1 MKEYLL
7 LRNNTELG
15 HYSLEEL
22 QTLGLKAYDLVWVEN
37 KSCSWKYPSEINEL
51 AAFAPPVERMPNSMD
66 NFGSRVVSMADIHAS
81 VNRAEHL
88 FVHEENISQDD
99 PPVRHTGHIVA
110 FKPKVDR
117 IQIRTIKSTAQPNV
131 VKVEVR
137 EKEVKENPPLKEI
150 PAHGYMLPEDSQKKS
165 TTTFFSPPAYASL
178 HRPGISRIIAALSNN
193 NNKMEMI
200 VLMIGA
206 ASLLAVAWLFIT
218 TGY

>member
-22 QTLGLKAYDLVWVEN
+22 RAMGLKAYDLVWVEN

-51 AAFAPPVERMPNSMD
+51 AAFAPPVEMAPGSM
-66 NFGSRVVSMADIHAS
+66 NMASRVVSINTS
-81 VNRAEHL
+81 VNSNDRL
-88 FVHEENISQDD
+88 FGSDVSMVEDE

-110 FKPKVDR
+110 FKPRVDHTR
-117 IQIRTIKSTAQPNV
+117 IRTIKSTVQPNV
-131 VKVEVR
+131 VKVELR
-137 EKEVKENPPLKEI
+137 EKEMRQNPSLSE
-150 PAHGYMLPEDSQKKS
+150 AAAGGYVAGDPQKKRAMAG
-165 TTTFFSPPAYASL
+165 FMQQADGAQRKSPLLQVIASL
-178 HRPGISRIIAALSNN
+178 SS

>member
-22 QTLGLKAYDLVWVEN
+22 RAMGLRAYDLVWVEN

-51 AAFAPPVERMPNSMD
+51 AAFAPPVEMAPGSM
-66 NFGSRVVSMADIHAS
+66 NNLASRVVSMNTSLNSSDRLFGSDESIVAD
-81 VNRAEHL
+81 E
-88 FVHEENISQDD
+88 

-110 FKPKVDR
+110 FKPRVDHTR
-117 IQIRTIKSTAQPNV
+117 IRTIKSTAQPNV
-131 VKVEVR
+131 IKVEVR
-137 EKEVKENPPLKEI
+137 EKEISHNPPLSET
-150 PAHGYMLPEDSQKKS
+150 AASGYITGDPQKKHAMAG
-165 TTTFFSPPAYASL
+165 FMQQAYGAQHKSRLLQVISSL
-178 HRPGISRIIAALSNN
+178 SS

>member
-22 QTLGLKAYDLVWVEN
+22 QTMGLKAYDLVWVEN
-37 KSCSWKYPSEINEL
+37 KSCSWRYPSEINEL
-51 AAFAPPVERMPNSMD
+51 AAFAPPVEMMPNSMD
-66 NFGSRVVSMADIHAS
+66 NFGSRIVNMTDIHAS
-81 VNRAEHL
+81 LTRADRL
-88 FVHEENISQDD
+88 FMNDENISNDE
-99 PPVRHTGHIVA
+99 PPVRHIGHIVA
-110 FKPKVDR
+110 FKPKVDH
-117 IQIRTIKSTAQPNV
+117 IQIRTIKSTAQPNM

-137 EKEVKENPPLKEI
+137 EKEVNESSALNEI
-150 PAHGYMLPEDSQKKS
+150 APASYIPEDVQMKKVM
-165 TTTFFSPPAYASL
+165 TGFMQPAYAARHKSSL
-178 HRPGISRIIAALSNN
+178 WQLIFSLSN

-200 VLMIGA
+200 VLIIGA

>member
-22 QTLGLKAYDLVWVEN
+22 QTMGLKAYDLVWVEN

-51 AAFAPPVERMPNSMD
+51 AAFAPPIEMMPNSMD
-66 NFGSRVVSMADIHAS
+66 NFGSRIVNMADIHAS
-81 VNRAEHL
+81 VSRADRL
-88 FVHEENISQDD
+88 FMNDENISNDE
-99 PPVRHTGHIVA
+99 PPVRHIGHIVA
-110 FKPKVDR
+110 FKPKVDHIR
-117 IQIRTIKSTAQPNV
+117 IRTIKSTAQPNM

-137 EKEVKENPPLKEI
+137 EKEVNESSALNEI
-150 PAHGYMLPEDSQKKS
+150 APASYIHIPEDVQKKHVMTGFIQPVS
-165 TTTFFSPPAYASL
+165 AARHKSRLSQIIYSL
-178 HRPGISRIIAALSNN
+178 SN

-200 VLMIGA
+200 VLLIGA

-218 TGY
+218 AGY

>member
-22 QTLGLKAYDLVWVEN
+22 QTMGLKAYDLVWVEN
-37 KSCSWKYPSEINEL
+37 KSCSWRYPSEINEL
-51 AAFAPPVERMPNSMD
+51 AAFAPPVEMMPNSMD
-66 NFGSRVVSMADIHAS
+66 NFGSRIVNMTDIHAS
-81 VNRAEHL
+81 LTRADRL
-88 FVHEENISQDD
+88 FMNDENISNDE
-99 PPVRHTGHIVA
+99 PPVRHIGHIVA
-110 FKPKVDR
+110 FKPKVDH
-117 IQIRTIKSTAQPNV
+117 IQIRTIKSTAQPNM

-137 EKEVKENPPLKEI
+137 EKEVNESSALNEI
-150 PAHGYMLPEDSQKKS
+150 APASYIPEDVKMKKVM
-165 TTTFFSPPAYASL
+165 TGFMQPAYAARHKSSL
-178 HRPGISRIIAALSNN
+178 WQLIFSLSN

-200 VLMIGA
+200 VLIIGA

>member
-1 MKEYLL
+1 MFMKEYLL

-22 QTLGLKAYDLVWVEN
+22 RTMGLKAYDLVWVEN

-51 AAFAPPVERMPNSMD
+51 AAFAPPLEMMPNSMD
-66 NFGSRVVSMADIHAS
+66 NFGSRIVNMANTRASITSADRLFGSDEDILGD
-81 VNRAEHL
+81 E
-88 FVHEENISQDD
+88 
-99 PPVRHTGHIVA
+99 PPVRHIGHIVA
-110 FKPKVDR
+110 FKPRVD
-117 IQIRTIKSTAQPNV
+117 QTLIRTIKSTAQPNM

-137 EKEVKENPPLKEI
+137 EKEVKDNPALKEI
-150 PAHGYMLPEDSQKKS
+150 AAAGYIPNDLQKKHV
-165 TTTFFSPPAYASL
+165 TAGFMQQVYAAQHKSRLSQLISSL
-178 HRPGISRIIAALSNN
+178 SS